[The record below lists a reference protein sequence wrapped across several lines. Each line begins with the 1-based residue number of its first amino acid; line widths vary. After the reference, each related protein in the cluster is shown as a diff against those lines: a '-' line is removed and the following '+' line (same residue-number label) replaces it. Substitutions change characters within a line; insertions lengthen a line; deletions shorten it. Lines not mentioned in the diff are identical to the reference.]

1 MKKKGIR
8 IFVITIISLSI
19 IVLISNIIMSL
30 IKQNKTGKV
39 IIWAKNENYKYIQDV
54 AEAYMENINGVKI
67 TVNKYDDEDYNDLEN
82 ISKSNNCPDIICLDS
97 EELNDLI
104 NKDIELKN
112 VDSLISKNSSYFS
125 ERMIQEVT
133 SEGDN
138 KAIPFTTNPIV
149 MYLRQDMLREYGYNC
164 DDIKTWN
171 DFINMGKDIYNK
183 SQGKIKI
190 LNCVGED
197 YNSLISL
204 LVMQAM
210 EENDNEFVIKEYVDN
225 MLNQLEENNILNKD
239 ENGQYF
245 AKISSVDGCYE
256 IKQIEDECTWTANNP
271 PSYIIGGNR
280 FYLEEGTYLS
290 IISHDNS
297 DNETVNDFVSYLIN
311 NKKIIK
317 KHAFNKTFYSSFN
330 AYISIKTE
338 SDVNNFKDKSPYLVM
353 SNIAIKAP
361 SVSDFN
367 LYMRIKNEYIS

>member
-8 IFVITIISLSI
+8 IFVITIISLAI

-30 IKQNKTGKV
+30 IKQNKTGK
-39 IIWAKNENYKYIQDV
+39 IIVWAKNENYKYIQDV
-54 AEAYMENINGVKI
+54 AEAYMENIKGVKI

-82 ISKSNNCPDIICLDS
+82 VSKLNNCPDIVCLDS

-133 SEGDN
+133 SEEDN

-149 MYLRQDMLREYGYNC
+149 MYLRQDMLKEYGYDC

-183 SQGKIKI
+183 SAGKIKI

-239 ENGQYF
+239 ENSQYF

-256 IKQIEDECTWTANNP
+256 IKQIENQCIWTANNP

-280 FYLEEGTYLS
+280 FYLKEGTYLS

-330 AYISIKTE
+330 AYISSNTE
-338 SDVNNFKDKSPYLVM
+338 SNVNNFKDKSPYLVM

-367 LYMRIKNEYIS
+367 LYIRIKNEYIS